1 MNRLPV
7 VCVRGLELAGVGRS
21 HPCPPRPTRASLSAS
36 VLRSRLHA
44 NHNMMHSAEKLV
56 NRNAV
61 HQCMPY
67 NYGEGGGERGIF
79 VTCWMPR
86 QDWWTT
92 IMSAGLDWD
101 LRTCVEH
108 CTALT
113 DTVESP
119 HSPARHP
126 RTAHRLGDSVR
137 HPTPSSIFTPT
148 ASRADIEDDRTG
160 TRSKLCSAVRI
171 VAPGEAGVPFRFRG

>member
-1 MNRLPV
+1 
-7 VCVRGLELAGVGRS
+7 
-21 HPCPPRPTRASLSAS
+21 
-36 VLRSRLHA
+36 
-44 NHNMMHSAEKLV
+44 
-56 NRNAV
+56 
-61 HQCMPY
+61 
-67 NYGEGGGERGIF
+67 
-79 VTCWMPR
+79 
-86 QDWWTT
+86 
-92 IMSAGLDWD
+92 MSAGLDWD

-148 ASRADIEDDRTG
+148 ASRADIEDDRTLEAVQRSVNRR
-160 TRSKLCSAVRI
+160 TWRSRSTFPLSRLAEPHSKLKRYFFS
-171 VAPGEAGVPFRFRG
+171 E